1 VEPREEDKQE
11 PKAPEPRE
19 EQPRPR
25 RFRIVKLEERVAPL
39 TAKGPPMSYPSVY
52 IQCI

>member
-1 VEPREEDKQE
+1 VQPREEDRQE

-25 RFRIVKLEERVAPL
+25 RFRIVKVEERVAPL
-39 TAKGPPMSYPSVY
+39 AGKAALVPPTFLVY
-52 IQCI
+52 TCI

>member
-1 VEPREEDKQE
+1 VEPREENRQE

-39 TAKGPPMSYPSVY
+39 AGKAAPSYPSVY
-52 IQCI
+52 INCI

>member
-11 PKAPEPRE
+11 PKASEPRE

-39 TAKGPPMSYPSVY
+39 AGKPAPISPSTF